1 MIRIPD
7 ALAGG
12 LFEPL
17 WDLYEGSSRLKIKRD
32 LERSQW
38 WSMEQIEAHQNGQLS
53 KLVVL
58 AAEKCPLY
66 RERFKTAGI
75 DPRQVR
81 NIADLAG
88 LPTLQK
94 DDLRDH
100 PDLILNSDFQ
110 LSQLRSGK
118 TGGSTGVSLKYYIHP
133 DTVEQ
138 RLAGALRTDE
148 WSGWKLGGPMAAV
161 WGNPPETRGLKMK
174 LRNTLKER
182 VIFLDTMK
190 VNDQAVDQ
198 FVQEWRQMRPTLVY
212 GHAHSIFLLAEHL
225 LKRGIELRPDGI
237 VSTSMMLIDSER
249 SVIEEAF
256 GIPVTNRY
264 GCEEVSLIASEC
276 EEHRGMHLNAE
287 QKIVEFLDD
296 EGRPC
301 PCGRNGRIVVTDLT
315 NFAWPL
321 IRYEVGDM
329 GIPGDRACACG
340 RGLPI
345 MESLTGRTADFLV
358 AEDGSRV
365 AGISLIENTLTRF
378 KGIRQ
383 LQIVQD
389 AKHHLTV
396 NLVQGEGYGSETAQQ
411 LVSSFLEY
419 LGPGFSVDIE
429 LVERIP
435 QESSGKY
442 RFAKCMI

>member
-7 ALAGG
+7 ALVGG

-17 WDLYEGSSRLKIKRD
+17 WDLYEGSKRLKIKRELD
-32 LERSQW
+32 ASQW
-38 WSMEQIEAHQNGQLS
+38 WPAERIMAHQNRRLAQL
-53 KLVVL
+53 VAV
-58 AAEKCPLY
+58 AAERSPHY
-66 RERFKTAGI
+66 REKFQAAGI

-81 NIADLAG
+81 SIADLAG

-94 DDLRDH
+94 DDLRNQ
-100 PDLILNSDFQ
+100 PERILNTDFCFED
-110 LSQLRSGK
+110 LDSGK
-118 TGGSTGVSLKYYIHP
+118 TGGSTGVSLKYYCHP
-133 DTVEQ
+133 ETVQQ
-138 RLAGALRTDE
+138 RLGGALRTDE
-148 WSGWKLGGPMAAV
+148 WSGWKLGGPVAAV
-161 WGNPPETRGLKMK
+161 WGNPPEVQGLKMK
-174 LRNTLKER
+174 LRTTLKER
-182 VIFLDTMK
+182 WIYLDTMK
-190 VNDQAVDQ
+190 VNDQAIDR
-198 FVQEWRQMRPTLVY
+198 FVQEWEQMRPTLLY
-212 GHAHSIFLLAEHL
+212 GHAHSIFLLADNL
-225 LKRGIELRPDGI
+225 LRRGISLRPQGI

-249 SVIEEAF
+249 SIIEEAF
-256 GIPVTNRY
+256 AIPVTNRY

-287 QKIVEFLDD
+287 QKIVEFLDE

-301 PCGRNGRIVVTDLT
+301 APGQNGRIVVTDLT

-329 GIPGDRACACG
+329 GIPTDRLCSCG
-340 RGLPI
+340 RGLPL

-358 AEDGSRV
+358 AQDGSRV
-365 AGISLIENTLTRF
+365 AGISLIENTLTKF
-378 KGIRQ
+378 QGIRQ

-389 AKHHLTV
+389 QARHLTV
-396 NLVQGEGYGSETAQQ
+396 NLVEGAGYGSETAQQ
-411 LVSSFLEY
+411 LVSSFVEY
-419 LGPGFSVDIE
+419 LGPDFTVDIQ